1 MANSKTELSAEEE
14 EIFNAEWSLLFTRR
28 FRQREVMDIY
38 EDHRDSI
45 LDACKV
51 AKYEL
56 EADFGGANARTNEFG
71 WMPILPN
78 HLLTTDTG
86 GPANSYDEAS
96 WDRFI
101 TTDNV
106 TSNPSNN
113 YGWINWI
120 GTPSANLKL
129 SKYCCLVC
137 VGFADPV
144 PNPKIDAILAKI
156 KSVDYPIWY
165 FGDRLSETDYH
176 AMELTMPFIVEPE
189 QEFYLQTLCGRAGLD
204 RLRPLGAMFAKGDY
218 MRDTGAYTKV

>member
-1 MANSKTELSAEEE
+1 MANSKSDLSSDERA
-14 EIFNAEWSLLFTRR
+14 IFDAEWNLLFTRR
-28 FRQREVMDIY
+28 FQEREVMDIY

-78 HLLTTDTG
+78 HLLTTDLAGKST
-86 GPANSYDEAS
+86 SYSESS

-101 TTDNV
+101 ETDDVKNV
-106 TSNPSNN
+106 TNG

-120 GTPSANLKL
+120 GASDANFKL
-129 SKYCCLVC
+129 SKYCCMVC
-137 VGFADPV
+137 IGFSDPV
-144 PNPKIDAILAKI
+144 PEPKIDAILAKI

-165 FGDRLSETDYH
+165 FGDRFSETDYH
-176 AMELTMPFIVEPE
+176 SIELTMPFIVEPE
-189 QEFYLQTLCGRAGLD
+189 QEFYLQTLCGRAGAD
-204 RLRPLGAMFAKGDY
+204 KLRPLGAMFAKGDY
-218 MRDTGAYTKV
+218 MRDKTAFAKV